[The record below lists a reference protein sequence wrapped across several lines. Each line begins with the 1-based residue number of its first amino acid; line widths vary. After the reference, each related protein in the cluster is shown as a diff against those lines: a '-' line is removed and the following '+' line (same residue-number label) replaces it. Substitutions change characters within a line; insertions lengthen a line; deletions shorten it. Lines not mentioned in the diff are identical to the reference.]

1 MLAFS
6 QPRMQCLFEIC
17 YSFLHS
23 DIFVGMKILGG
34 GGLVIKRDK
43 TQGEEKG
50 ICE

>member
-23 DIFVGMKILGG
+23 DIFVGMKILRG

-43 TQGEEKG
+43 TRGRKKDL
-50 ICE
+50 